1 MISEAALRGYLLE
14 EALAWVLHNVG
25 YRLLVHKS
33 QDPDEL
39 EDGRNGL
46 CVRGRGAEH
55 QVDVL
60 GEFAFTPPFS
70 LPIRLFLE
78 AKFAGDACQLHVVR
92 NAHGVIRDINENFGR
107 ASGGSS
113 RKRYRYEYAL
123 FSTSGFTKDAR
134 DFANAQQIYLVDLS
148 TDSCYWLRESI
159 QITAKELLVLQERF
173 QIAVFPVRLVRS
185 RLREVLDIMPDLPSK
200 AFRYPEP
207 DEPVF
212 DEQASLALRQLAND
226 LRSRQPGE
234 VLLDSPFAQFVL
246 TRVADNSKRPVDNA
260 PLDKKRPISPKRPE
274 IEETNSPTKQ
284 ESERQSAIP
293 TLRPYWQGRPC
304 PPWCLMT
311 IPHQDH
317 DLADDRF
324 HMSVFYH
331 VDLTLED
338 ARAFRSLNGELLSC
352 EPAFLTVQLY
362 QHYRDRDPHVTV
374 TRNGEVDIPFTIV
387 EADELMQTLI
397 TLLSQGTDSQPVTR
411 DKPCPPWC
419 TVDLHEAM
427 ESVTDRVHMGDYV
440 MVTLGL
446 DEPYTLGLPGVGQG
460 DKWATVQPQL
470 IGVRLEQSWGE
481 FEARIVIVYRDDYLS
496 MTLAEAQELAEALT
510 ELTKASRLGI
520 SS

>member
-1 MISEAALRGYLLE
+1 MISEAPLRGYLLE
-14 EALAWVLHNVG
+14 EALAWVLHDVG

-39 EDGRNGL
+39 EDGSNGL
-46 CVRGRGAEH
+46 CVKGRGADH

-60 GEFAFTPPFS
+60 GEFIFTPPFS

-78 AKFAGDACQLHVVR
+78 AKFSSHACRLHVVR
-92 NAHGVIRDINENFGR
+92 NAHGVIHDINENFGR

-148 TDSCYWLRESI
+148 TDSCDWLRESI
-159 QITAKELLVLQERF
+159 QVTAKELLALQEQL
-173 QIAVFPVRLVRS
+173 QITIFPVRWVRS
-185 RLREVLDIMPDLPSK
+185 RLREMLDTMPDLPSE

-207 DEPVF
+207 DETVF
-212 DEQASLALRQLAND
+212 DERASLALRQLAND
-226 LRSRQPGE
+226 LRSRQPGG
-234 VLLDSPFAQFVL
+234 VLLNPPFTQFSP
-246 TRVADNSKRPVDNA
+246 TRVADNSKRSLDNA
-260 PLDKKRPISPKRPE
+260 PLDKKRSISPRRTE
-274 IEETNSPTKQ
+274 IEGADSPTNR
-284 ESERQSAIP
+284 ESEGQSVIP
-293 TLRPYWQGRPC
+293 TGRPYWQDKPC

-338 ARAFRSLNGELLSC
+338 AHSFRSLNGELLSC

-362 QHYRDRDPHVTV
+362 QHYRDRDPHVAV

-387 EADELMQTLI
+387 EADELTQTLI
-397 TLLSQGTDSQPVTR
+397 TLLSQGADSQSITQ
-411 DKPCPPWC
+411 DKLCPSWC
-419 TVDLHEAM
+419 TVEPHEAI

-446 DEPYTLGLPGVGQG
+446 DEPYVLGILGAGQG
-460 DKWATVQPQL
+460 DKWTTVQPQL
-470 IGVRLEQSWGE
+470 IGIRLEQSWGE

-510 ELTKASRLGI
+510 ELTKSSRLGI